1 MTDARKSAKICLGC
15 GKKKQIRS
23 DRRYCSVACANKHI
37 AAENRANQTALVIG
51 DAHVPFHDQKAT
63 DLVLQW
69 IREYK
74 PDTIYFNGDI
84 IDCYTISRF
93 AQPGLS
99 VGGFNVEI
107 EASVAWLEA
116 FREVSPRSRM
126 VFIEGNHEFRL
137 RALLNNESAVLKGV
151 RGLTIPEQ
159 LNLDRLA
166 IEYVSSPGDKWF
178 STYVRAFPDILVGHF
193 ARTNKH
199 SAYTVKNLIDTY
211 GISLVTGHN
220 HSAGLHH
227 RTFVDGDIIGIEG
240 ACLCDLKP
248 VYCEPHNWTHGF
260 TVLNH
265 RDNVTYAESVRMTDH
280 RFYYGGKL
288 YG

>member
-1 MTDARKSAKICLGC
+1 MSRTVKKLCLGC
-15 GKKKQIRS
+15 GKKKEIRR
-23 DRRYCSVACANKHI
+23 DRTYCSVSCANKHI
-37 AAENRANQTALVIG
+37 AKEKKANQTALVIG
-51 DAHVPFHDQKAT
+51 DAHVPFHDVKAT
-63 DLVLQW
+63 ELVLAW
-69 IREYK
+69 IEEYK
-74 PDTIYFNGDI
+74 PDEIYFNGDI
-84 IDCYTISRF
+84 MDCYTISRF
-93 AQPGLS
+93 AQPGS
-99 VGGFNVEI
+99 GVGGFTFEVE
-107 EASVAWLEA
+107 ETMAWLEE
-116 FREVSPRSRM
+116 FRRVSQYSKM
-126 VFIEGNHEFRL
+126 VYIEGNHEFRL
-137 RALLNNESAVLKGV
+137 RALLNNEAVALKGV
-151 RGLTIPEQ
+151 RGLSIPEQ
-159 LNLDRLA
+159 LDLDRLK
-166 IEYVSSPGDKWF
+166 IGYVASLGDRWF

-265 RDNVTYAESVRMTDH
+265 RDGVTYPESVRITDH
-280 RFYYGGKL
+280 KFYYGGRL
-288 YG
+288 YS